1 MGTIRILSRQGDDSI
16 QWDADAADAGDP
28 EALAAVAYAE
38 RFLAEERS
46 RGARAYIALPD
57 GRYVR
62 TDRLVRDAREIVVI
76 PPVFGG

>member
-1 MGTIRILSRQGDDSI
+1 MLRVLSRQGDAQFEWDSG
-16 QWDADAADAGDP
+16 AAESGDP
-28 EALAAVAYAE
+28 EALAAIAEAE
-38 RFLAEERS
+38 RIFAEGWA